1 MLVKERL
8 VLSFVFGGK
17 LHLKPHFQDF
27 INRITAPRET
37 SSLNVVKLN
46 HGE

>member
-17 LHLKPHFQDF
+17 QSFEASFPGFYQSDFQHHVKP
-27 INRITAPRET
+27 RR
-37 SSLNVVKLN
+37 
-46 HGE
+46 